1 MVRLIA
7 PILSFTSEE
16 IWQTHPSLKEQNES
30 IFLSTYFDSDQEG
43 DCLITSSDWVRIFEI
58 KDLVNQSIEKL
69 RNENKLKGSLDSNVI
84 ISANEKDKSILD
96 KLGSELHFVFISSQ
110 ASVIDGDSLSI
121 QIDQMHDEKCTR
133 CWHRDSSV
141 GQSKD
146 HPEICSR
153 CEENIDELGES
164 RSFV

>member
-1 MVRLIA
+1 M
-7 PILSFTSEE
+7 
-16 IWQTHPSLKEQNES
+16 
-30 IFLSTYFDSDQEG
+30 
-43 DCLITSSDWVRIFEI
+43 
-58 KDLVNQSIEKL
+58 
-69 RNENKLKGSLDSNVI
+69 I

-110 ASVIDGDSLSI
+110 ASVIDGDSLLI

>member
-1 MVRLIA
+1 M
-7 PILSFTSEE
+7 
-16 IWQTHPSLKEQNES
+16 
-30 IFLSTYFDSDQEG
+30 
-43 DCLITSSDWVRIFEI
+43 
-58 KDLVNQSIEKL
+58 
-69 RNENKLKGSLDSNVI
+69 I

-96 KLGSELHFVFISSQ
+96 KLGYELHFVFISSQ
-110 ASVIDGDSLSI
+110 ASVIDGDSLSS